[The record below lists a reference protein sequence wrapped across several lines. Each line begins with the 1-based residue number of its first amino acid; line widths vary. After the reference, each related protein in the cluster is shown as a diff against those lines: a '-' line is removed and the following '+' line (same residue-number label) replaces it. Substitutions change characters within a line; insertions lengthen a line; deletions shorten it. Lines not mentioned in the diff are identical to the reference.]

1 MHPFQFTLII
11 AMDQQ
16 LIVSVSIVHI
26 FTVYSSDATCSLK
39 VISIEKY
46 SLSVYPS
53 NCAIE

>member
-16 LIVSVSIVHI
+16 VVSVSIIHI

-39 VISIEKY
+39 VISIEKC

-53 NCAIE
+53 DCAIE